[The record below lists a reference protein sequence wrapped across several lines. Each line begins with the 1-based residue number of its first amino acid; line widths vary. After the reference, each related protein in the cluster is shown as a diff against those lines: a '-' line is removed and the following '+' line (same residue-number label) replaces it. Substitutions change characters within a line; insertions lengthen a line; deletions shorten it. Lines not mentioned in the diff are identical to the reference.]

1 MCYSRVC
8 FAVRQLLAGI
18 MWFVRYFTQ
27 LTTCRTYANSCT
39 VDMSNQGWTVNVPPA
54 QALFCMLPT
63 CHVCAAAGLSQGAN
77 NRQLPLMLPHM
88 HIPWPAC
95 VPPATPSCKLM
106 RSQTF
111 AGAMAAQTPPLMHSH
126 DETTSPHMPSATW
139 HVWRRCFVVR
149 CRPAAGGGLPLGISD
164 RRKLCLLIANVA
176 SGKLKGALE
185 DL

>member
-1 MCYSRVC
+1 
-8 FAVRQLLAGI
+8 
-18 MWFVRYFTQ
+18 
-27 LTTCRTYANSCT
+27 
-39 VDMSNQGWTVNVPPA
+39 
-54 QALFCMLPT
+54 
-63 CHVCAAAGLSQGAN
+63 
-77 NRQLPLMLPHM
+77 
-88 HIPWPAC
+88 
-95 VPPATPSCKLM
+95 M

-149 CRPAAGGGLPLGISD
+149 CLPAAGGGLPLGISD